1 LPEQTIV
8 KTIYAEI
15 GGMHCAAC
23 VQRVEDELQKTPGII
38 DASVNLVM
46 NRATIYVEDAVD
58 DRSIQDAIARAGYT
72 PEAVYAER
80 SRPAVDTSQAR
91 REESLESLRASLRLS
106 IPLTV
111 IVMATSMLAMIP
123 GGHALLHHRWVDVLL
138 LFLTVPVLWAGRSFF
153 VTAVRGLRYR
163 SLSMDSLVSLGTGT
177 AFLYSAVTILAPDAV
192 AGTQHHV
199 GAYLDTTATIIT
211 LVLVGRF
218 LETRAKGRAADALQ
232 RLMELRPP
240 AARVLRDGQPSDV
253 AIDDVVV
260 GDLVMIRPGERIPLD
275 GVIVE
280 GYSTIDESMV
290 TGESMPVERT
300 INEHVIG
307 GTLNGNGA
315 LVMRTSAV
323 GADTVLAGII
333 AAVER
338 AQGGKA
344 PIQRLADRVSGI
356 FVPAVM
362 VIAVFTFVAW
372 MIIGPADNTFAHAVQ
387 AAIAV
392 LIIACP
398 CALGLATPTAIVVGT
413 GIAAE
418 RGILFGSAQSLEQF
432 QQVDTVVLDK
442 TGTLTVGAPR
452 FIDVAY
458 TSAASD
464 IEPAQLWSIITSL
477 ERRSE
482 HPVAKALSEPPAT
495 LSQAQIGAVTD
506 LPVERSEAVVGKGT
520 VGIVDGYRVRI
531 GSEELMQDALL
542 IIPADLSEAATSMA
556 HAGATSVYVA
566 VNGRVLAAIGVADT
580 LRATSIDAVRSL
592 RSRGIDVVLL
602 TGDNQ
607 HVATSIAKQAGIDIV
622 VANVHPDKKA
632 MQIERLQHSG
642 KCVAM
647 VGDGINDAPAL
658 AQADVGIAMGG
669 GADAAKAMADVTLVR
684 DDLQALTIAI
694 DISVKT
700 MKTIRQNLFFAFAYN
715 TLGIP
720 IAAGLL
726 YPLTG
731 LMLSPMIAAAAMA
744 LSSVTVVTNAL
755 RLRRTFA

>member
-1 LPEQTIV
+1 
-8 KTIYAEI
+8 
-15 GGMHCAAC
+15 MHCAAC

-46 NRATIYVEDAVD
+46 NRATIHVDDAVAD
-58 DRSIQDAIARAGYT
+58 GSIQEAITRAGYT

-80 SRPAVDTSQAR
+80 SRPTVDNTQAR
-91 REESLESLRASLRLS
+91 REESLDALRASLRLS
-106 IPLTV
+106 VPLTV
-111 IVMATSMLAMIP
+111 IVMTTSMLAMIP
-123 GGHALLHHRWVDVLL
+123 SVHTLLHQRWVDVAL

-153 VTAVRGLRYR
+153 ETALRGLRYR

-177 AFLYSAVTILAPDAV
+177 AFIYSAVTILAPDAV
-192 AGTQHHV
+192 AATQHHV

-240 AARVLRDGQPSDV
+240 SARVLRDGQPTDV

-275 GVIVE
+275 GIIIE
-280 GYSTIDESMV
+280 GHSTIDESMV

-300 INEHVIG
+300 INAPVIG
-307 GTLNGNGA
+307 GTLNGNGS
-315 LVMRTSAV
+315 LVVRTSAV

-333 AAVER
+333 TAVER

-344 PIQRLADRVSGI
+344 PIQRLADRISGI
-356 FVPAVM
+356 FVPVVM
-362 VIAVFTFVAW
+362 VIAVATFVAW
-372 MIIGPADNTFAHAVQ
+372 MVLGPADNTFAHAIQ

-432 QQVDTVVLDK
+432 RQVDTVVLDK
-442 TGTLTVGAPR
+442 TGTLTMGTPA

-458 TSAASD
+458 ASAATETD
-464 IEPAQLWSIITSL
+464 PALLWSIITSL

-482 HPVAKALSEPPAT
+482 HPVAKALSMPPST
-495 LSQAQIGAVTD
+495 LPQAQLGAVTE

-520 VGIVDGYRVRI
+520 VGVVSGYRVRI
-531 GSEELMQDALL
+531 GTAELMQDALL
-542 IIPADLSEAATSMA
+542 IIPAELSDAATSMA
-556 HAGATSVYVA
+556 QAGATSVFVA

-580 LRATSIDAVRSL
+580 LRSTSIDAVRSL
-592 RSRGIDVVLL
+592 RSRGINVVLL
-602 TGDNQ
+602 TGDNV
-607 HVATSIAKQAGIDIV
+607 HVASSIARQAGIDSVI
-622 VANVHPDKKA
+622 AGVHPEKKA
-632 MQIERLQHSG
+632 MQIERLQHAG

-658 AQADVGIAMGG
+658 AQADVGIAMGSG
-669 GADAAKAMADVTLVR
+669 TDAAKATADVTLVR
-684 DDLQALTIAI
+684 DDLQSLTTAM
-694 DISVKT
+694 DISAGT
-700 MKTIRQNLFFAFAYN
+700 MQTIRQNLFFAFAYN

-726 YPLTG
+726 YPMTG
-731 LMLSPMIAAAAMA
+731 MMLSPMIAAAAMA

>member
-1 LPEQTIV
+1 
-8 KTIYAEI
+8 
-15 GGMHCAAC
+15 MHCAAC

-46 NRATIYVEDAVD
+46 NRATIHVDDAVAD
-58 DRSIQDAIARAGYT
+58 GSIQEAIARAGYT

-80 SRPAVDTSQAR
+80 SRPTVDNTQAR
-91 REESLESLRASLRLS
+91 REESLDALRASLRLS
-106 IPLTV
+106 VPLTV
-111 IVMATSMLAMIP
+111 IVMTTSMLAMIP
-123 GGHALLHHRWVDVLL
+123 SLHTLLHQRWVDVAL

-153 VTAVRGLRYR
+153 ETALRGLRYR

-177 AFLYSAVTILAPDAV
+177 AFIYSAVTILAPDAV
-192 AGTQHHV
+192 AATQHHV

-240 AARVLRDGQPSDV
+240 SARVLRDGQPTDV

-275 GVIVE
+275 GIIIE
-280 GYSTIDESMV
+280 GHSTIDESMV

-300 INEHVIG
+300 INAPVIG
-307 GTLNGNGA
+307 GTLNGNGS
-315 LVMRTSAV
+315 LVVRTSAV

-333 AAVER
+333 TAVER

-344 PIQRLADRVSGI
+344 PIQRLADRISGI
-356 FVPAVM
+356 FVPVVM
-362 VIAVFTFVAW
+362 VIAVATFVAW
-372 MIIGPADNTFAHAVQ
+372 MVLGPADNTFAHAIQ

-413 GIAAE
+413 GLAAE

-432 QQVDTVVLDK
+432 RQVDTVVLDK
-442 TGTLTVGAPR
+442 TGTLTMGAPT

-458 TSAASD
+458 SSAATD
-464 IEPAQLWSIITSL
+464 TDPALLWSIITSL

-482 HPVAKALSEPPAT
+482 HPVAKALSMPPST
-495 LSQAQIGAVTD
+495 LPQAQLGAVTE

-520 VGIVDGYRVRI
+520 VGVVSGYRVRI
-531 GSEELMQDALL
+531 GTEELMQDALL
-542 IIPADLSEAATSMA
+542 IIPTELSDAATSMA
-556 HAGATSVYVA
+556 QAGATSVFVA

-580 LRATSIDAVRSL
+580 LRSTSIDAVRSL
-592 RSRGIDVVLL
+592 RSRGINVVLL
-602 TGDNQ
+602 TGDNV
-607 HVATSIAKQAGIDIV
+607 HVASSIARQAGIDSVI
-622 VANVHPDKKA
+622 AGVHPEKKA
-632 MQIERLQHSG
+632 MQIERLQHAG

-669 GADAAKAMADVTLVR
+669 GTDAAKATADVTLVR
-684 DDLQALTIAI
+684 DDLQSLTTAM
-694 DISVKT
+694 DISAGT
-700 MKTIRQNLFFAFAYN
+700 MQTIRQNLFFAFAYN

-726 YPLTG
+726 YPMTG

>member
-1 LPEQTIV
+1 
-8 KTIYAEI
+8 
-15 GGMHCAAC
+15 MHCAAC

-46 NRATIYVEDAVD
+46 NRATIHVDDAVAD
-58 DRSIQDAIARAGYT
+58 GSIQEAITRAGYT

-80 SRPAVDTSQAR
+80 SRPTVDNTQAR
-91 REESLESLRASLRLS
+91 REESLDALRASLRLS
-106 IPLTV
+106 VPLTV
-111 IVMATSMLAMIP
+111 IVMTTSMLAMIP
-123 GGHALLHHRWVDVLL
+123 SLHTLLHQRWVDVAL

-153 VTAVRGLRYR
+153 ETALRGLRYR

-177 AFLYSAVTILAPDAV
+177 AFIYSAVTILAPDAV
-192 AGTQHHV
+192 AATQHHV

-240 AARVLRDGQPSDV
+240 SARVLRDGQPTDV

-275 GVIVE
+275 GIIIE
-280 GYSTIDESMV
+280 GHSTIDESMV

-300 INEHVIG
+300 INAPVIG
-307 GTLNGNGA
+307 GTLNGNGS
-315 LVMRTSAV
+315 LVVRTSAV

-333 AAVER
+333 TAVER

-344 PIQRLADRVSGI
+344 PIQRLADRISGI
-356 FVPAVM
+356 FVPVVM
-362 VIAVFTFVAW
+362 VIAVATFVAW
-372 MIIGPADNTFAHAVQ
+372 MVLGPADNTFAHAIQ

-432 QQVDTVVLDK
+432 RQVDTVVLDK
-442 TGTLTVGAPR
+442 TGTLTMGTPA

-458 TSAASD
+458 ASAATETD
-464 IEPAQLWSIITSL
+464 PALLWSIITSL

-482 HPVAKALSEPPAT
+482 HPVAKALSMPPST
-495 LSQAQIGAVTD
+495 LPQAQLGAVTE

-520 VGIVDGYRVRI
+520 VGVVSGYRVRI
-531 GSEELMQDALL
+531 GTEELMQDALL
-542 IIPADLSEAATSMA
+542 IIPTELSDAATSMA
-556 HAGATSVYVA
+556 QAGATSVFVA

-580 LRATSIDAVRSL
+580 LRSTSIDAVRSL
-592 RSRGIDVVLL
+592 RSRGINVVLL
-602 TGDNQ
+602 TGDNV
-607 HVATSIAKQAGIDIV
+607 HVASSIARQAGIDSVI
-622 VANVHPDKKA
+622 AGVHPEKKA
-632 MQIERLQHSG
+632 MQIERLQHAG

-658 AQADVGIAMGG
+658 AQADVGIAMGSG
-669 GADAAKAMADVTLVR
+669 TDAAKATADVTLVR
-684 DDLQALTIAI
+684 DDLQSLTTAM
-694 DISVKT
+694 DISAGT
-700 MKTIRQNLFFAFAYN
+700 MQTIRQNLFFAFAYN

-726 YPLTG
+726 YPMTG
-731 LMLSPMIAAAAMA
+731 MMLSPMIAAAAMA

>member
-1 LPEQTIV
+1 
-8 KTIYAEI
+8 
-15 GGMHCAAC
+15 MHCAAC

-46 NRATIYVEDAVD
+46 NRATIHVDDAVAD
-58 DRSIQDAIARAGYT
+58 GSIQEAITRAGYT

-80 SRPAVDTSQAR
+80 SRPTVDNTQAR
-91 REESLESLRASLRLS
+91 REESLDALRASLRLS
-106 IPLTV
+106 VPLTV
-111 IVMATSMLAMIP
+111 IVMTTSMLAMIP
-123 GGHALLHHRWVDVLL
+123 SVHTLLHQRWVDVAL

-153 VTAVRGLRYR
+153 ETALRGLRYR

-177 AFLYSAVTILAPDAV
+177 AFIYSAVTILAPDAV
-192 AGTQHHV
+192 AATQHHV

-240 AARVLRDGQPSDV
+240 SARVLRDGQPTDV
-253 AIDDVVV
+253 AIDDVIV

-275 GVIVE
+275 GIIIE
-280 GYSTIDESMV
+280 GHSTIDESMV

-300 INEHVIG
+300 INAPVIG
-307 GTLNGNGA
+307 GTLNGNGS
-315 LVMRTSAV
+315 LVVRTSAV

-333 AAVER
+333 TAVER

-344 PIQRLADRVSGI
+344 PIQRLADRISGI
-356 FVPAVM
+356 FVPVVM
-362 VIAVFTFVAW
+362 VIAVATFVAW
-372 MIIGPADNTFAHAVQ
+372 MVLGPADNTFAHAIQ

-432 QQVDTVVLDK
+432 RQVDTVVLDK
-442 TGTLTVGAPR
+442 TGTLTMGTPA

-458 TSAASD
+458 ASAATETD
-464 IEPAQLWSIITSL
+464 PALLWSIITSL

-482 HPVAKALSEPPAT
+482 HPVAKALSMPPST
-495 LSQAQIGAVTD
+495 LPQAQLGAVTE

-520 VGIVDGYRVRI
+520 VGVVSGYRVRI
-531 GSEELMQDALL
+531 GTEELMQDALL
-542 IIPADLSEAATSMA
+542 IIPTELSDAATSMA
-556 HAGATSVYVA
+556 QAGATSVFVA

-580 LRATSIDAVRSL
+580 LRSTSIDAVRSL
-592 RSRGIDVVLL
+592 RSRGINVVLL
-602 TGDNQ
+602 TGDNV
-607 HVATSIAKQAGIDIV
+607 HVASSIARQAGIDSVI
-622 VANVHPDKKA
+622 AGVHPEKKA
-632 MQIERLQHSG
+632 MQIERLQHAG

-658 AQADVGIAMGG
+658 AQADVGIAMGSG
-669 GADAAKAMADVTLVR
+669 TDAAKATADVTLVR
-684 DDLQALTIAI
+684 DDLQSLTTAM
-694 DISVKT
+694 DISAGT
-700 MKTIRQNLFFAFAYN
+700 MQTIRQNLFFAFAYN

-726 YPLTG
+726 YPMTG
-731 LMLSPMIAAAAMA
+731 MMLSPMIAAAAMA

>member
-1 LPEQTIV
+1 
-8 KTIYAEI
+8 
-15 GGMHCAAC
+15 MHCAAC

-46 NRATIYVEDAVD
+46 NRATIHVDDAVAD
-58 DRSIQDAIARAGYT
+58 GSIQEAITRAGYT

-80 SRPAVDTSQAR
+80 SRPTVDNTQAR
-91 REESLESLRASLRLS
+91 REESLDALRASLRLS
-106 IPLTV
+106 VPLTV
-111 IVMATSMLAMIP
+111 IVMTTSMLAMIP
-123 GGHALLHHRWVDVLL
+123 SVHTLLHQRWVDVAL

-153 VTAVRGLRYR
+153 ETALRGLRYR

-177 AFLYSAVTILAPDAV
+177 AFIYSAVTILAPDAV
-192 AGTQHHV
+192 AATQHHV

-240 AARVLRDGQPSDV
+240 SARVLRDGQPTDV

-275 GVIVE
+275 GIIIE
-280 GYSTIDESMV
+280 GHSTIDESMV

-300 INEHVIG
+300 INAPVIG
-307 GTLNGNGA
+307 GTLNGNGS
-315 LVMRTSAV
+315 LVVRTSAV

-333 AAVER
+333 TAVER

-344 PIQRLADRVSGI
+344 PIQRLADRISGI
-356 FVPAVM
+356 FVPVVM
-362 VIAVFTFVAW
+362 VIAVATFVAW
-372 MIIGPADNTFAHAVQ
+372 MVLGPADNTFAHAIQ

-432 QQVDTVVLDK
+432 RQVDTVVLDK
-442 TGTLTVGAPR
+442 TGTLTMGTPA

-458 TSAASD
+458 ASAATD
-464 IEPAQLWSIITSL
+464 TDPALLWSIITSL

-482 HPVAKALSEPPAT
+482 HPVAKALSMPPST
-495 LSQAQIGAVTD
+495 LPQAQLGAVTE

-520 VGIVDGYRVRI
+520 VGVVSGYRVRI
-531 GSEELMQDALL
+531 GTEELMQDALL
-542 IIPADLSEAATSMA
+542 IIPTELSDAATSMA
-556 HAGATSVYVA
+556 QAGATSVFVA

-580 LRATSIDAVRSL
+580 LRSTSIDAVRSL
-592 RSRGIDVVLL
+592 RSRGINVVLL
-602 TGDNQ
+602 TGDNV
-607 HVATSIAKQAGIDIV
+607 HVASSIARQAGIDSVI
-622 VANVHPDKKA
+622 AGVHPEKKA
-632 MQIERLQHSG
+632 MQIERLQHAG

-669 GADAAKAMADVTLVR
+669 GTDAAKATADVTLVR
-684 DDLQALTIAI
+684 DDLQSLTTAM
-694 DISVKT
+694 DISAGT
-700 MKTIRQNLFFAFAYN
+700 MQTIRQNLFFAFAYN

-726 YPLTG
+726 YPMTG

>member
-1 LPEQTIV
+1 
-8 KTIYAEI
+8 
-15 GGMHCAAC
+15 MHCAAC

-46 NRATIYVEDAVD
+46 NRATIHVDDAVAD
-58 DRSIQDAIARAGYT
+58 GSIQEAITRAGYT

-80 SRPAVDTSQAR
+80 SRPTVDNTQAR
-91 REESLESLRASLRLS
+91 REESLDALRASLRLS
-106 IPLTV
+106 VPLTV
-111 IVMATSMLAMIP
+111 IVMTTSMLAMIP
-123 GGHALLHHRWVDVLL
+123 SLHTLLHQRWVDVAL

-153 VTAVRGLRYR
+153 ETALRGLRYR

-177 AFLYSAVTILAPDAV
+177 AFIYSAVTILTPDAV
-192 AGTQHHV
+192 AATQHHV

-240 AARVLRDGQPSDV
+240 SVRVLRDGQPTDV

-275 GVIVE
+275 GIIIE
-280 GYSTIDESMV
+280 GHSTIDESMV

-300 INEHVIG
+300 INAPVIG
-307 GTLNGNGA
+307 GTLNGNGS
-315 LVMRTSAV
+315 LVVRTSAV

-333 AAVER
+333 TAVER

-344 PIQRLADRVSGI
+344 PIQRLADRISGI
-356 FVPAVM
+356 FVPVVM
-362 VIAVFTFVAW
+362 VIAVATFVAW
-372 MIIGPADNTFAHAVQ
+372 MVLGPADNTFAHAIQ

-432 QQVDTVVLDK
+432 RQVDTVVLDK
-442 TGTLTVGAPR
+442 TGTLTMGTPA

-458 TSAASD
+458 ASAATETD
-464 IEPAQLWSIITSL
+464 PALLWSIITSL

-482 HPVAKALSEPPAT
+482 HPVAKALSMPPST
-495 LSQAQIGAVTD
+495 LPQAQLGAVTE

-520 VGIVDGYRVRI
+520 VGVVSGYRVRI
-531 GSEELMQDALL
+531 GTEELMQDALL
-542 IIPADLSEAATSMA
+542 IIPTELSDAATSMA
-556 HAGATSVYVA
+556 QAGATSVFVA

-580 LRATSIDAVRSL
+580 LRSTSIDAVRSL
-592 RSRGIDVVLL
+592 RSRGINVVLL
-602 TGDNQ
+602 TGDNV
-607 HVATSIAKQAGIDIV
+607 HVASSIARQAGIDSVI
-622 VANVHPDKKA
+622 AGVHPEKKA
-632 MQIERLQHSG
+632 MQIERLQHAG

-658 AQADVGIAMGG
+658 AQADVGIAMGSG
-669 GADAAKAMADVTLVR
+669 TDAAKATADVTLVR
-684 DDLQALTIAI
+684 DDLQSLTTAM
-694 DISVKT
+694 DISAGT
-700 MKTIRQNLFFAFAYN
+700 MQTIRQNLFFAFAYN

-726 YPLTG
+726 YPMTG

>member
-1 LPEQTIV
+1 
-8 KTIYAEI
+8 
-15 GGMHCAAC
+15 MHCAAC

-46 NRATIYVEDAVD
+46 NRATIHVDDAVAD
-58 DRSIQDAIARAGYT
+58 GSIQEAITRAGYT

-80 SRPAVDTSQAR
+80 SRPTVDNTQAR
-91 REESLESLRASLRLS
+91 REESLDALRASLRLS
-106 IPLTV
+106 VPLTV
-111 IVMATSMLAMIP
+111 IVMTTSMLAMIP
-123 GGHALLHHRWVDVLL
+123 SVHTLLHQRWVDVAL

-153 VTAVRGLRYR
+153 ETALRGLRYR

-177 AFLYSAVTILAPDAV
+177 AFIYSAVTILAPDAV
-192 AGTQHHV
+192 AATQHHV

-240 AARVLRDGQPSDV
+240 SARVLRDGQPTDV

-275 GVIVE
+275 GIIIE
-280 GYSTIDESMV
+280 GHSTIDESMV

-300 INEHVIG
+300 INAPVIG
-307 GTLNGNGA
+307 GTLNGNGS
-315 LVMRTSAV
+315 LVVRTSAV

-333 AAVER
+333 TAVER

-344 PIQRLADRVSGI
+344 PIQRLADRISGI
-356 FVPAVM
+356 FVPVVM
-362 VIAVFTFVAW
+362 VIAVATFVAW
-372 MIIGPADNTFAHAVQ
+372 MVLGPADNTFAHAIQ

-432 QQVDTVVLDK
+432 RQVDTVVLDK
-442 TGTLTVGAPR
+442 TGTLTMGTPA

-458 TSAASD
+458 ASAATETD
-464 IEPAQLWSIITSL
+464 PALLWSIITSL

-482 HPVAKALSEPPAT
+482 HPVAKALSMPPST
-495 LSQAQIGAVTD
+495 LPQAQLGAVTE

-520 VGIVDGYRVRI
+520 VGVVSGYRVRI
-531 GSEELMQDALL
+531 GTEELMQDALL
-542 IIPADLSEAATSMA
+542 IIPTELSDAATSMA
-556 HAGATSVYVA
+556 QAGATSVFVA

-580 LRATSIDAVRSL
+580 LRSTSIDAVRSL
-592 RSRGIDVVLL
+592 RSRGINVVLL
-602 TGDNQ
+602 TGDNV
-607 HVATSIAKQAGIDIV
+607 HVASSIARQAGIDSVI
-622 VANVHPDKKA
+622 AGVHPEKKA
-632 MQIERLQHSG
+632 MQIERLQHAG

-658 AQADVGIAMGG
+658 AQADVGIAMGSG
-669 GADAAKAMADVTLVR
+669 TDAAKATADVTLVR
-684 DDLQALTIAI
+684 DDLQSLTTAM
-694 DISVKT
+694 DISAGT
-700 MKTIRQNLFFAFAYN
+700 MQTIRQNLFFAFAYN

-726 YPLTG
+726 YPMTG
-731 LMLSPMIAAAAMA
+731 MMLSPMIAAAAMA